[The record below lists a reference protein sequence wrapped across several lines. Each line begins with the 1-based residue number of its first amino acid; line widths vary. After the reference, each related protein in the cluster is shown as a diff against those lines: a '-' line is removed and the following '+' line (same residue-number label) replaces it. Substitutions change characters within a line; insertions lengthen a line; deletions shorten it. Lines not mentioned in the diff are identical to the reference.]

1 MIHCWAP
8 EDAPL
13 KVHLISIGL
22 SLEANGIPLRCP
34 CGSHRV
40 SLGHPLYSH
49 TIIPLSHPSHT
60 LLIPLSY
67 FSHTP
72 LIPLS
77 YPSHTLLIPFSY
89 PSHTPLI
96 LFSYLSHTL
105 VIPLSLVPLF
115 AFLKATLH
123 SRVHNSNGAL
133 GRAPNGRPL
142 LCCRCVGMCATL
154 TARV

>member
-13 KVHLISIGL
+13 KVKLISIGL

-34 CGSHRV
+34 CGSHWV

-60 LLIPLSY
+60 PLIPLSYFFIPLPYPSHTLLIPLSY
-67 FSHTP
+67 FSHTS

-77 YPSHTLLIPFSY
+77 YPSHWFPCLDSLRQRFTQGCT
-89 PSHTPLI
+89 TPMVPWEGHPMVDP
-96 LFSYLSHTL
+96 YCVAGVL
-105 VIPLSLVPLF
+105 VCVP
-115 AFLKATLH
+115 
-123 SRVHNSNGAL
+123 
-133 GRAPNGRPL
+133 P
-142 LCCRCVGMCATL
+142 
-154 TARV
+154 